1 MSKSKLCKE
10 CALGLFNDK
19 CCNLEGVGNTQ
30 SGTMIVVP
38 NVDYDAYKNKSMEFS
53 NYVDIIKS
61 ILSSTG
67 GIEQVFIVP
76 LIRCKLNSK
85 CPVDKNI
92 IRRCM
97 LFSFRD
103 IRVYN
108 IKKVMLLGD
117 AARYMN
123 FSNAEKETIHLVG
136 NVGYTVS
143 YSPFVK
149 FKDDAKYKELC
160 NHLIQW
166 ISANKDNNYNGMKI
180 IRYDT

>member
-1 MSKSKLCKE
+1 MKNSVCKD

-61 ILSSTG
+61 ILSFTG
-67 GIEQVFIVP
+67 GIEKVFIVP
-76 LIRCKLNSK
+76 LIRCKLDAK
-85 CPVDKNI
+85 CPVTSSI
-92 IRRCM
+92 ACRCM
-97 LFSFRD
+97 LYTFRD

-108 IKKVMLLGD
+108 INKVMLLGD
-117 AARYMN
+117 AAKYMN
-123 FSNAEKETIHLVG
+123 FGNAEKNAIHIV
-136 NVGYTVS
+136 NNIGYSVS

-149 FKDDAKYKELC
+149 FKDDTKYDELC
-160 NHLIQW
+160 NHLINW
-166 ISANKDNNYNGMKI
+166 INANKYNNYNGMKI

>member
-1 MSKSKLCKE
+1 MTKYSVCKD

-53 NYVDIIKS
+53 NYVDILKS

-76 LIRCKLNSK
+76 LIRCKLNAN
-85 CPVDKNI
+85 CPI
-92 IRRCM
+92 TPSIARRCM
-97 LFSFRD
+97 LYTFRD
-103 IRVYN
+103 IRIYN
-108 IKKVMLLGD
+108 INKVMLLGD
-117 AARYMN
+117 ANRYMN
-123 FSNAEKETIHLVG
+123 FANAEKEVIHIIG
-136 NVGYTVS
+136 KIGYSVS

-149 FKDDAKYKELC
+149 FKDDAKYNELC

-166 ISANKDNNYNGMKI
+166 INANKDNNYNGMKI